1 MQVEG
6 LDRRDYR
13 TAFMQVKGQIET
25 AVTNRLSSLDKF
37 KSLQQRCRRMSIVAP
52 VNDKDN
58 AIDFEERIAVCKIK
72 NAHRSSA

>member
-37 KSLQQRCRRMSIVAP
+37 KSFQQRCRRMSIVAP